1 MTIYLKSYLKNMVK
15 NRSKNISSIS
25 ISLDEQAV
33 AKELLKERLRNKI
46 NTNRV
51 TISDGKA
58 LYSMTENELREMVS
72 EAIRRVEKKVK
83 NG

>member
-1 MTIYLKSYLKNMVK
+1 MVK
-15 NRSKNISSIS
+15 NRSKNISSNS

>member
-1 MTIYLKSYLKNMVK
+1 MVK
-15 NRSKNISSIS
+15 NRSKNISSNS
-25 ISLDEQAV
+25 LSLDEQAT

-46 NTNRV
+46 NANRV

>member
-1 MTIYLKSYLKNMVK
+1 MVK
-15 NRSKNISSIS
+15 NRSKNISSSS

>member
-1 MTIYLKSYLKNMVK
+1 MVK
-15 NRSKNISSIS
+15 NRSKNISSNS
-25 ISLDEQAV
+25 LSLDEQAT

-51 TISDGKA
+51 TISDGRA

>member
-1 MTIYLKSYLKNMVK
+1 MVK
-15 NRSKNISSIS
+15 NRSKNISSNS
-25 ISLDEQAV
+25 RSLDEQAV

>member
-1 MTIYLKSYLKNMVK
+1 MVK
-15 NRSKNISSIS
+15 NRSKNISSNS
-25 ISLDEQAV
+25 LSLDEQAT

-72 EAIRRVEKKVK
+72 EAIRRVEKKGELPT
-83 NG
+83 N

>member
-1 MTIYLKSYLKNMVK
+1 MVK
-15 NRSKNISSIS
+15 NRSKNISSNS
-25 ISLDEQAV
+25 LSLDEQAT

-51 TISDGKA
+51 TISDGKT

>member
-1 MTIYLKSYLKNMVK
+1 MVK
-15 NRSKNISSIS
+15 NRSKNISSNS
-25 ISLDEQAV
+25 IYLDEQAT

>member
-1 MTIYLKSYLKNMVK
+1 MVK
-15 NRSKNISSIS
+15 NRSKNISSNS
-25 ISLDEQAV
+25 LSLDEQAT